1 MPWEAGAIET
11 ARRVREGE
19 VSAVEVVEAHLAR
32 IAEVNPEVNAL
43 AEVFADDARE
53 QAREIDRRG
62 GRGPLAGVPFSV
74 KDNLDVAGKA
84 TTHGLARFRDFV
96 RPVDA
101 PPVARLRAAGAIPIG
116 HANLPT
122 LTVRGMH
129 TASELHGHTV
139 NPWDSTKTPGGSSG
153 GDAVAVA
160 TGMAL
165 LGLGNDS
172 GGSLRIPA
180 LFTGVCGLK
189 PSSGRYAAD
198 HRFGAEDPPLATQVI
213 PVDGPLART
222 VADLRVVHEVLSGA
236 DVRDPRALPVPVTG
250 PPVPRRVGL
259 VVDPGGRGVHPDV
272 RAALE
277 SAATTLSDNG
287 YDVEEVVPPR
297 MADALDAYSGLI
309 MTEFAQTW
317 PAVREL
323 LGEDASRYL
332 ELSLR
337 RREPADL
344 AGYLALTGVLLGIRR
359 EWGAFLDDRPLLLGP
374 VSTLP
379 SFEPDQESRNDEEFD
394 RYTHAI
400 ALCSVTSLVGVPAV
414 AVPTGTVDGFPT
426 GVQVI
431 GRAYREDTCLDAAEL
446 LERTITPR

>member
-1 MPWEAGAIET
+1 M
-11 ARRVREGE
+11 
-19 VSAVEVVEAHLAR
+19 SAVEVVEAHLAR
-32 IAEVNPEVNAL
+32 IAEVNPVVNAL
-43 AEVFADDARE
+43 GEVFAEDALARARE
-53 QAREIDRRG
+53 VDRLG
-62 GRGPLAGVPFSV
+62 GEAGPLAGVPFSV

-84 TTHGLARFRDFV
+84 TTHGLRRFRENV

-139 NPWDSTKTPGGSSG
+139 NPWDHAKTPGGSSG

-160 TGMAL
+160 TGMAV

-172 GGSLRIPA
+172 GGSLRLPA
-180 LFTGVCGLK
+180 AFTGVCGLK
-189 PSSGRYAAD
+189 PSTGRYAAD
-198 HRFGAEDPPLATQVI
+198 HRLGADDPSFAAQVI

-222 VADLRVVHEVLSGA
+222 VAELRVAHEVLAGA
-236 DVRDPRALPVPVTG
+236 DVHDPRAVPVPLTG

-259 VVDPGGRGVHPDV
+259 VVDPSGRGVDPAV
-272 RAALE
+272 RSALE
-277 SAATTLSDNG
+277 AAAATLSDRG

-309 MTEFAQTW
+309 LTEFARTW
-317 PAVREL
+317 PAVRDL
-323 LGEDASRYL
+323 LGPEASRYL
-332 ELSLR
+332 ELSMR
-337 RREPADL
+337 RREPTDL

-359 EWGAFLDDRPLLLGP
+359 AWGEFLDDRPLLLGP
-374 VSTLP
+374 VSTVP
-379 SFEPDQESRNDEEFD
+379 SFEPDQESRDAEEFD

-400 ALCSVTSLVGVPAV
+400 SLCSVSSLVGVPAV
-414 AVPTGTVDGFPT
+414 AVPTGLADGFPV
-426 GVQVI
+426 GVQLI
-431 GRAYREDTCLDAAEL
+431 GRMYREDTCLDAAEL
-446 LERTITPR
+446 LERALVP

>member
-1 MPWEAGAIET
+1 MPWEASAVET
-11 ARRVREGE
+11 GRRVRAGE

-32 IAEVNPEVNAL
+32 IAEVNPVVNAL

-53 QAREIDRRG
+53 QARHVRD
-62 GRGPLAGVPFSV
+62 GPLAGVPFSV

-84 TTHGLARFRDFV
+84 TTHGVARFRDLV

-129 TASELHGHTV
+129 TASELHGHTA
-139 NPWDSTKTPGGSSG
+139 NPWDGAKTPGGSSG

-180 LFTGVCGLK
+180 MFTGVCGLK
-189 PSSGRYAAD
+189 PSTGRYAAD
-198 HRFGAEDPPLATQVI
+198 HRFGADDPPLASQVI
-213 PVDGPLART
+213 PVDGPLARS
-222 VADLRVVHEVLSGA
+222 VADLRVVHEVLCGA
-236 DVRDPRALPVPVTG
+236 DVRDPRAVPVPVTG

-259 VVDPGGRGVHPDV
+259 VADPSAHPDV
-272 RAALE
+272 RAALD
-277 SAATTLSDNG
+277 AAAGTLSDNG
-287 YDVEEVVPPR
+287 HDVEEVLPPR
-297 MADALDAYSGLI
+297 MAEALDAYSGLI
-309 MTEFAQTW
+309 MTEFARTW
-317 PAVREL
+317 PVVRDL
-323 LGEDASRYL
+323 LGTGASRYL
-332 ELSLR
+332 ELSMR

-344 AGYLALTGVLLGIRR
+344 AGYLALTGVRQGIRR
-359 EWGAFLDDRPLLLGP
+359 AWGELLDDRPLLLGP
-374 VSTLP
+374 VSTVP
-379 SFEPDQESRNDEEFD
+379 SFAPDQESRDEEEFD
-394 RYTHAI
+394 RYSRAI

-414 AVPTGTVDGFPT
+414 AVPTGLVDGFPM

-431 GRAYREDTCLDAAEL
+431 GRMYREDTCLDAAEL
-446 LERTITPR
+446 VERTVAPGGAGGPW

>member
-1 MPWEAGAIET
+1 MPWETSAIG
-11 ARRVREGE
+11 RGVRGGE
-19 VSAVEVVEAHLAR
+19 VSAVDVVEAHLAR
-32 IAEVNPEVNAL
+32 IAEMNPVVNAL
-43 AEVFADDARE
+43 GEVFAEDALA
-53 QAREIDRRG
+53 QAREVDRRG
-62 GRGPLAGVPFSV
+62 DEAGPLAGVPFSV

-84 TTHGLARFRDFV
+84 TTHGLRRFREHV

-139 NPWDSTKTPGGSSG
+139 NPWDHGKTPGGSSG

-160 TGMAL
+160 TDMAV

-180 LFTGVCGLK
+180 AFTGVCGLK
-189 PSSGRYAAD
+189 PSTGRYAAD
-198 HRFGAEDPPLATQVI
+198 HRLGPDDPSFAAQVI

-222 VADLRVVHEVLSGA
+222 VAELRVVHEVLAGA
-236 DVRDPRALPVPVTG
+236 DVRDPRAVPVPLTG

-259 VVDPGGRGVHPDV
+259 VVDPGGRGVDPAV

-277 SAATTLSDNG
+277 EAATTLSDHG

-309 MTEFAQTW
+309 LTEFSRTW
-317 PAVREL
+317 PAVRDL
-323 LGEDASRYL
+323 LGPEASRYL
-332 ELSLR
+332 ELSMR
-337 RREPADL
+337 RREPTDL

-359 EWGAFLDDRPLLLGP
+359 AWGEFLDDRPLLLGP
-374 VSTLP
+374 VSTVP
-379 SFEPDQESRNDEEFD
+379 SFEPDQESRDAEEFD

-400 ALCSVTSLVGVPAV
+400 SLCSVSSLVGVPAV
-414 AVPTGTVDGFPT
+414 AVPTGLVDGFPI
-426 GVQVI
+426 GVQLI
-431 GRAYREDTCLDAAEL
+431 GRMYREDTCLDAAEL
-446 LERTITPR
+446 LERTLAP

>member
-1 MPWEAGAIET
+1 MSAIET
-11 ARRVREGE
+11 GRRVREGE

-32 IAEVNPEVNAL
+32 IAEVNPVVNAL
-43 AEVFADDARE
+43 AEVFAEDALDR
-53 QAREIDRRG
+53 AREIDRDG
-62 GRGPLAGVPFSV
+62 DGGPLAGVPFSV

-84 TTHGLARFRDFV
+84 TTHGVARFRDLV

-139 NPWDSTKTPGGSSG
+139 NPWDSARTPGGSSG

-172 GGSLRIPA
+172 GGSLRLPA
-180 LFTGVCGLK
+180 MFTGVCGLK
-189 PSSGRYAAD
+189 PSTGRYAAD
-198 HRFGAEDPPLATQVI
+198 HRFGADDPSLASQVI

-222 VADLRVVHEVLSGA
+222 VADLRVVHGVLSGA
-236 DVRDPRALPVPVTG
+236 DVRDPRAVPVPVTG

-259 VVDPGGRGVHPDV
+259 VVGSDVHPDV
-272 RAALE
+272 RAALD
-277 SAATTLSDNG
+277 AAAGTLSDNG

-297 MADALDAYSGLI
+297 TAEALDAYSGLI
-309 MTEFAQTW
+309 MTEFAQSW
-317 PAVREL
+317 PAVRGL
-323 LGEDASRYL
+323 LGKDASRYL
-332 ELSLR
+332 ELSMR

-344 AGYLALTGVLLGIRR
+344 AGYLALTGTWHGVRR
-359 EWGAFLDDRPLLLGP
+359 AWGEFLDDRPLLLGP
-374 VSTLP
+374 VSAVP
-379 SFEPDQESRNDEEFD
+379 SFEPDQESRDEEEFD
-394 RYTHAI
+394 RYSRAI

-414 AVPTGTVDGFPT
+414 AVPTGLVDGFPM

-431 GRAYREDTCLDAAEL
+431 GRMYREDTCLDVAEL
-446 LERTITPR
+446 VERAVGPW